1 MEITVTG
8 RHTSV
13 PERFQRHIEEK
24 LSKVSQLDPRVT
36 RCEVVVSHEPN
47 PRLAKEAD
55 RVEITCFGKRVVIR
69 AEASADDPY
78 AALDVAMTRLGER
91 LRRQHDKR
99 RVHHGGR
106 RTPKSVHDA
115 TAALVDADAAPAEET
130 SEDVVPDSIAKL
142 GGDADCPVELREKVH
157 ATAPMS
163 VDQALNAMELVGH
176 DFYLYQDVDS
186 GKPAVVYRRRGWSY
200 GLLTLDVQ
208 EDLADGESA

>member
-24 LSKVSQLDPRVT
+24 LSKVSQFDPRVT
-36 RCEVVVSHEPN
+36 RCEIVVSHEPN

-78 AALDVAMTRLGER
+78 GALDLAMTRLGER

-99 RVHHGGR
+99 RVHHGNH

-115 TAALVDADAAPAEET
+115 TARLADAENIPIESAAEEPL
-130 SEDVVPDSIAKL
+130 PDHIAKL

-157 ATAPMS
+157 VTAPMT

-176 DFYLYQDVDS
+176 DFYLYHDADS

-200 GLLTLDVQ
+200 GLLTLDVH
-208 EDLADGESA
+208 EEMADGESA

>member
-47 PRLAKEAD
+47 PRLAKEAE

-69 AEASADDPY
+69 AEARADDTY
-78 AALDVAMTRLGER
+78 AALDLAMARLGER
-91 LRRQHDKR
+91 LRRHHDKR
-99 RVHHGGR
+99 RVHHGHR

-115 TAALVDADAAPAEET
+115 TADLVDVETVLSDQAPEEPL
-130 SEDVVPDSIAKL
+130 PDHIAKL

-157 ATAPMS
+157 ATAPMT

-176 DFYLYQDVDS
+176 DFYLYQDADS

-208 EDLADGESA
+208 DEIAEDQSA